1 MRSCRA
7 ITGTVAAA
15 THRQTLQQPAGQS
28 KTPACASSSPVTAS
42 EVSIRIMHARNN
54 LKQTPRRAP
63 SFNDAVVMPMGI
75 GERLLFLPI
84 YAARKARLRV
94 AVSKTVMKDANWF
107 PGSNCGRVEK
117 TRAAADSL

>member
-1 MRSCRA
+1 
-7 ITGTVAAA
+7 
-15 THRQTLQQPAGQS
+15 
-28 KTPACASSSPVTAS
+28 
-42 EVSIRIMHARNN
+42 MHARNN
-54 LKQTPRRAP
+54 LKQTHCDILKQPPRRAP